1 MEVFERI
8 EYLRKLLNQ
17 YNYEYYVLNSSSVSD
32 QEYDKYMQEL
42 IALETKYPEYENPN
56 SPSKRV
62 GGQVALEFQKI
73 NHKRLMLSL
82 ANAFNEDDIR
92 DFDRKIRE
100 ALNVEQVEYVC
111 EMKIDGLAMSVEYK
125 NGEMEYGATRGDGT
139 VGELVTN
146 NVKTI
151 KSIPLIVPLKEE
163 FEVRGEVFMSKKV
176 LNQLNAERSINGE
189 ELLAN
194 ARNAAAGSIRQLDS
208 KIAASRRLDNYMYY
222 FVNSG
227 DFGIKTQK
235 EALLKMK
242 ELGFHTNPE
251 WRICRGAEQVWQYIQ
266 EYTEKRASLDYD
278 IDGIVIKVNEFK
290 YYDEIGYTAKTPK
303 WAIAYKFPPEEVITK
318 LKDII
323 FTVGR
328 TGKITPNAVLEP
340 VRVAGSMIQRATLH
354 NEDFVKELE
363 AKIGDYV
370 MIRKAGDVIPEVV
383 RVVKERRN
391 GTEIGF
397 KMTDVCPIC
406 GSKLIRD
413 EGTAAH
419 YCVNANCDKKNIE
432 AIIHFASRD
441 AMNIEGLGEKI
452 IEEFYNI
459 GVIKDIAGIYSFDR
473 YVDVVMELDGYG
485 KKSVDNLLYSIEKSK
500 SNSLEKLLFGLGIKE
515 VGAKGAKL
523 LAKKYRNIDN
533 LMLQTQEAL
542 LENKDVG
549 PVMSESV
556 YNWFRNEQ
564 NINLLT
570 ILKLNGINMEY
581 LGLDSNNE
589 DNPFNKKNVVLTGA
603 LSVYGRNQAT
613 KILEDLGATVTGS
626 VSKKTD
632 YVIAGT
638 EAGSKLD
645 KANQLGVKVLDEEA
659 FIKML
664 EEK

>member
-1 MEVFERI
+1 
-8 EYLRKLLNQ
+8 
-17 YNYEYYVLNSSSVSD
+17 
-32 QEYDKYMQEL
+32 MQEL
-42 IALETKYPEYENPN
+42 IALETKYPEYESSN

-62 GGQVALEFQKI
+62 GGQVAVEFQKI

-92 DFDRKIRE
+92 DFDRKVRE
-100 ALNVEQVEYVC
+100 AINVDKVEYVC

-125 NGEMEYGATRGDGT
+125 NGEMEYGATRGDGM

-146 NVKTI
+146 NVKTVN
-151 KSIPLIVPLKEE
+151 SIPLTVPLKEE

-176 LNQLNAERSINGE
+176 LNRLNAIRAENGE

-208 KIAASRRLDNYMYY
+208 KIAASRHLDNYMYY
-222 FVNSG
+222 FVNSS

-235 EALLKMK
+235 EALLKMR

-251 WRICRGAEQVWQYIQ
+251 WRICRGADEVWLYIQ
-266 EYTEKRASLDYD
+266 EYTLKRSELEYD

-290 YYDEIGYTAKTPK
+290 YYDELGTTAKTPK
-303 WAIAYKFPPEEVITK
+303 WAIAYKFPPEEVLTK

-340 VRVAGSMIQRATLH
+340 FRVAGSIIQRATLH

-383 RVVKERRN
+383 RVVKERRD
-391 GTEIGF
+391 GTEIPF
-397 KMTDVCPIC
+397 KMSDVCPIC

-413 EGTAAH
+413 VGTSAH
-419 YCVNANCDKKNIE
+419 YCVNPNCDKKNIE

-473 YVDVVMELDGYG
+473 YVDMVMELDGYG
-485 KKSVDNLLYSIEKSK
+485 KKSIDNLLYSIEKSK
-500 SNSLEKLLFGLGIKE
+500 KNSLEKLLFGLGIKE
-515 VGAKGAKL
+515 VGVKGAKL
-523 LAKKYRNIDN
+523 LARKYRSIDN
-533 LMLQTQEAL
+533 LMLQTAETL

-549 PVMSESV
+549 PVMSESIV
-556 YNWFRNEQ
+556 NWFKSEE
-564 NINLLT
+564 NLNLIT

-581 LGLDSNNE
+581 LGNDSTNE
-589 DNPFNKKNVVLTGA
+589 DNPFYKKSVVLTGT
-603 LSVYGRNQAT
+603 LSLYGRNQAT
-613 KILEDLGATVTGS
+613 KILEDLGAVVSGS

-632 YVIAGT
+632 YVIAGV

-645 KANQLGVKVLDEEA
+645 KANQLGIKVLDEET
-659 FIKML
+659 FVKML
-664 EEK
+664 NDK